1 MAESRLKPIRILLV
15 DDHALFREGLA
26 GILSAQPDIVVIGE
40 ANDGLEAVVMARE
53 LRPDLILMDIQMR
66 GCDGLE
72 ATQLIKKE
80 LPETVIVMLTVRD
93 EEDKLFEAIKSGA
106 QGYLLKSIRSSQM
119 IDLLHAAMRGEAAL
133 SPLLAGRMLEEF
145 RRLSNQQNDLQ
156 PAPVEPLTQREQE
169 VLSLAAVGLSDKEIS
184 AKLSISLF
192 TAKSHMRNILAK
204 LQVNSRREAAWLAK
218 NRGML

>member
-145 RRLSNQQNDLQ
+145 RRLSNQQNDLH